1 MKYYPAYLDI
11 RNRRCLVVGGGRVG
25 TRKVKTL
32 LDCGA
37 RVTIISPQV
46 SQQLKKLAD
55 NQRATI
61 KNRSYQPEDLE
72 GVFLV
77 IGATDDEKLNRQIS
91 RDAEK
96 RGLLCNI
103 ADRPEICNFI
113 LPSIVHRGDLTIS
126 ISTAGKSP
134 AMAKK
139 LRQDLEKQYG
149 PEYADFLRLMG
160 AIRQNL
166 LSQAHAPEAHKGLF
180 EQLINSGLLELIR
193 ENRIEEINSLLLD
206 VLGEGYR
213 YDALMDD

>member
-11 RNRRCLVVGGGRVG
+11 RNRRCLVVGGGGVG

-37 RVTIISPQV
+37 RVTIISPQA
-46 SQQLKKLAD
+46 SGQLKKLAD
-55 NQRATI
+55 NERVSI
-61 KNRSYQPEDLE
+61 EKRSYQPGDLE
-72 GVFLV
+72 GMFLV

-113 LPSIVHRGDLTIS
+113 LPSIVRRGDLTIS
-126 ISTAGKSP
+126 ISTAGRSP

-149 PEYADFLRLMG
+149 EEYADFLRLMG
-160 AIRQNL
+160 AIRQKL
-166 LSQAHAPEAHKGLF
+166 LSQAHEPEAHKSLF
-180 EQLINSGLLELIR
+180 EQLINNGLLELIR
-193 ENRIEEINSLLLD
+193 GNRIEEINSLLLD

-213 YDALMDD
+213 YEALGDG

>member
-11 RNRRCLVVGGGRVG
+11 RNRRCLVVGGGGVG

-37 RVTIISPQV
+37 HVTIISPQI
-46 SQQLKKLAD
+46 SRQLIKLAD
-55 NQRATI
+55 NNRVSI
-61 KNRSYQPEDLE
+61 KKRSYQSGDLE
-72 GVFLV
+72 SIFLV
-77 IGATDDEKLNRQIS
+77 ISATDDEKLNRQIS

-113 LPSIVHRGDLTIS
+113 LPSVVHRGDLTIS
-126 ISTAGKSP
+126 ISTAGRSP

-149 PEYADFLRLMG
+149 EEYADFLRLMG
-160 AIRQNL
+160 AIRQKL
-166 LSQAHAPEAHKGLF
+166 LSQAHEPEAHKSLF
-180 EQLINSGLLELIR
+180 EQLINNGLLELIR
-193 ENRIEEINSLLLD
+193 EHRIEEINSLLQT

-213 YDALMDD
+213 YEALMDE

>member
-11 RNRRCLVVGGGRVG
+11 RNRRCLVVGGGGVG

-46 SQQLKKLAD
+46 SGQLKELAGNNRVD
-55 NQRATI
+55 VKQ
-61 KNRSYQPEDLE
+61 RSYQPGDLE
-72 GVFLV
+72 DMFLV
-77 IGATDDEKLNRQIS
+77 IGAADDEKLNRQIS

-126 ISTAGKSP
+126 ISTAGRSP

-139 LRQDLEKQYG
+139 LRQDLEKRYG
-149 PEYADFLRLMG
+149 EEYADFLRLMG
-160 AIRQNL
+160 AIRQKL
-166 LSQAHAPEAHKGLF
+166 LSQAHEPEAHKSLF
-180 EQLINSGLLELIR
+180 EQLINDDLLELIR
-193 ENRIEEINSLLLD
+193 ENRIEEINSLLQA

-213 YDALMDD
+213 YEALVDA